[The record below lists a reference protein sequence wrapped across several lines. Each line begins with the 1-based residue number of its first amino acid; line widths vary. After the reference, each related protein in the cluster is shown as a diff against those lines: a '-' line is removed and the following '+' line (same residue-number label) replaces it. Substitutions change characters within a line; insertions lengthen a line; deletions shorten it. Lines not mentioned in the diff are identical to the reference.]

1 MTEEKIEN
9 TFTGI
14 SLTGGII
21 PKETMQQMGGKILE
35 TTEKTKEILKEK
47 APPII
52 KTAIRSL
59 DKFRKTPLARK
70 LLKGVAYAA
79 LLSGYATTGMGHV
92 IQAVDKTMPDFVN
105 EAQKVWVNTVIEA
118 GSNIG
123 SFVYENMPAKE
134 TIEGIAS
141 DIGQLTNA
149 ATEAIPST
157 IKEPV
162 SRMGKRLASFTHQE
176 TAKLIPES
184 MTQGKNAVPALKRF
198 KESAGR

>member
-1 MTEEKIEN
+1 MAKPKIEN
-9 TFTGI
+9 TLTWVA
-14 SLTGGII
+14 LTGGVI
-21 PKETMQQMGGKILE
+21 PPEDIQYMS
-35 TTEKTKEILKEK
+35 EKTEQFIKEK
-47 APPII
+47 TPPFI
-52 KTAIRSL
+52 KAATRSL

-92 IQAVDKTMPDFVN
+92 VQTVDKITPDLIN
-105 EAQKVWVNTVIEA
+105 EAQKVWANTVIET

-123 SFVYENMPAKE
+123 SFVYKNMPAKE
-134 TIEGIAS
+134 TVEGVAS

-149 ATEAIPST
+149 VAEATPST

-162 SRMGKRLASFTHQE
+162 SRIGKHLASFAHQE

-184 MTQGKNAVPALKRF
+184 MTQGTNAVPILKRL
-198 KESAGR
+198 KETAGR